1 MILSLLALLTP
12 AFAEEADPR
21 LWMEEVTGEAAL
33 QWVRS
38 QNDQTVNQYAH
49 RESFVSTQARILAAL
64 NSDDRI
70 PFVSEMGGKLYNF
83 WQDGAHVQGLWR
95 RTTWES
101 YRSENPVW
109 ETVLDLDALSK
120 AEGQTWVWHGANC
133 LAPERVRCLVQLSPG
148 GSDADVVREFDLSTL
163 KFVDGGF
170 TLPLAKSDVDW
181 LDINTV
187 LVGTDLGE
195 GSLTDSGY
203 PRVTRRWSRGT
214 PISAATPLFE
224 GQKTDVAVSASHDEA
239 DSRPRT
245 MVNRAVTFYT
255 NEVYEVTKKGLAK
268 VDKPDDC
275 DATVDGDFIYF
286 QPRSDWTVGGTV
298 YRGGSLLR
306 APYKAWKKGKR
317 AVEPLFTPTDTTS
330 LSGWS
335 LTPNTIV
342 LEILDNVRTRVELL
356 REGEGGLVRAPL
368 AGLPALGDIGVWPV
382 NGDERDTL
390 FVTTTDYL
398 TPSTLSL
405 TEPDGSPAVLKR
417 SPSFFSAEGLAVSQH
432 FATSKDGTRVPYF
445 EVAPKQI
452 PAGGLPTLLYGYG
465 GFEVSL
471 TPGYSAAAGIAWME
485 RGGVYVVANIRGGG
499 EYGPRWH
506 QAALREKRHK
516 AYEDFA
522 AVGEDLVK
530 RGVTTPKQ
538 LGIMGGSN
546 GGLLMGNAYT
556 RYPDHWGAVVCQV
569 PLLDMKRYTK
579 LLAGASW
586 AGEYGDPDV
595 PADWAFLQAYSPYH
609 QVDPAKDYP
618 PILFTTS
625 TRDDRVHPGHARKMA
640 HLLLG
645 AGEAVSY
652 YENIEGG
659 HGGAANNAQQ
669 AFMRTLGY
677 EFLWDKLKPA
687 PPPPPAPA
695 PVEVAPPA
703 PQKAP
708 VKKK

>member
-1 MILSLLALLTP
+1 
-12 AFAEEADPR
+12 
-21 LWMEEVTGEAAL
+21 
-33 QWVRS
+33 
-38 QNDQTVNQYAH
+38 
-49 RESFVSTQARILAAL
+49 
-64 NSDDRI
+64 
-70 PFVSEMGGKLYNF
+70 
-83 WQDGAHVQGLWR
+83 
-95 RTTWES
+95 
-101 YRSENPVW
+101 
-109 ETVLDLDALSK
+109 
-120 AEGQTWVWHGANC
+120 
-133 LAPERVRCLVQLSPG
+133 VRCLVQLSPG

-268 VDKPDDC
+268 IDKPDDC

-499 EYGPRWH
+499 EFGTRWH
-506 QAALREKRHK
+506 EAGRREGKFLAH
-516 AYEDFA
+516 EDFA
-522 AVGEDLVK
+522 AVAADLVR
-530 RGVTTPKQ
+530 RGVSLPQ
-538 LGIMGGSN
+538 RIAAEGGSN
-546 GGLLMGNAYT
+546 GGLLIANMLVRHPTKFGALFCT
-556 RYPDHWGAVVCQV
+556 IPLIDMRRYS
-569 PLLDMKRYTK
+569 R

-586 AGEYGDPDV
+586 VAEYGDPDK
-595 PADWAFLQAYSPYH
+595 PEDWAFLRRISAYHTAEPGK
-609 QVDPAKDYP
+609 AYP
-618 PILFTTS
+618 PILIATTR
-625 TRDDRVHPGHARKMA
+625 RDDRVHPGHARKMA
-640 HLLLG
+640 ARLEALG
-645 AGEAVSY
+645 HRVAFHEPAA
-652 YENIEGG
+652 GG
-659 HGGAANNAQQ
+659 HGYGKDNKERAMFTALGL
-669 AFMRTLGY
+669 AFLRESIG
-677 EFLWDKLKPA
+677 WRP
-687 PPPPPAPA
+687 
-695 PVEVAPPA
+695 
-703 PQKAP
+703 
-708 VKKK
+708 